1 MTHCIVVKLFFL
13 VIFYDVFSLHS
24 LINKK
29 EKNKNKETKIGEQVY
44 LILTS
49 LSSNWPSTI
58 GSDRRSIINRLGDKC
73 AFPGTYMNPPII
85 KERGTSY

>member
-1 MTHCIVVKLFFL
+1 MLHGIVVKLFFL
-13 VIFYDVFSLHS
+13 VIFYDVLQYS
-24 LINKK
+24 LIIKK
-29 EKNKNKETKIGEQVY
+29 RKKQNKETKIGEQVY

-49 LSSNWPSTI
+49 QSSNWPSTI